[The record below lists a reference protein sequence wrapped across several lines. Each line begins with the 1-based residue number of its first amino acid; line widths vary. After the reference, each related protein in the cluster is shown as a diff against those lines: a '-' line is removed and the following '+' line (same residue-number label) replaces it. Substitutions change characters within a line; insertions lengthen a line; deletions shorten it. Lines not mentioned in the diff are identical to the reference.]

1 MNEVEGRA
9 EMSPRCKKARICT
22 CPFRGDTDVVFKPA
36 GIPLRDLE
44 QSRLNHDEM
53 EAMYLCDYEGLTQEE
68 AGARMGVSRGTVQ
81 RLLAAARKKIIEALV
96 KGKAITMESG
106 ASKGN

>member
-1 MNEVEGRA
+1 
-9 EMSPRCKKARICT
+9 MSPRCKKTRICT
-22 CPFRGDTDVVFKPA
+22 CPFRRETDVVFKPA

-44 QSRLNHDEM
+44 QATLDHDEI

-81 RLLAAARKKIIEALV
+81 RMLAAARSKVIEALV
-96 KGKAITMESG
+96 KGMAITMVTG
-106 ASKGN
+106 VRKQN